1 MKVAWNYGRIY
12 KAAVALEQKPQGRR
26 AFDWLIAATAL
37 AENLPLLIANP
48 GDFAGLDSSI
58 RVIPVGL
65 PHSSE

>member
-1 MKVAWNYGRIY
+1 MKVAWHYDRIY
-12 KAAVALEQKPQGRR
+12 NAAAALERKPQGRR
-26 AFDWLIAATAL
+26 AFDLLIAATAL
-37 AENLPLLIANP
+37 AENLPLFIANP